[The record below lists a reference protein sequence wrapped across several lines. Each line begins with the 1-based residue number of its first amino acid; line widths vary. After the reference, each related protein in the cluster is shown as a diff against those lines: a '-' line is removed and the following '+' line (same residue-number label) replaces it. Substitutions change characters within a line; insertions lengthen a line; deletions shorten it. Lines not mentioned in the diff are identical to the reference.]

1 MMGIERITNAIE
13 INNVTK
19 HYKDFSLNQI
29 NFTVPKGTIMG
40 FVGEN
45 GAGKTTTIKAI
56 LDLIHTDEG
65 TINVLGR
72 DSKNLPKDIK
82 AQIGV
87 VFDGSNLHDNMN
99 AKNINFIMK
108 NIYPNW
114 EEKVFNHYL
123 MKLNLPQDKIFKK
136 YSRGMKMKLSIA
148 IALSHQSKLLI
159 LDEATSGLDPII
171 RDEILDIF
179 MEFIQNENHTILLS
193 SHIISDIEKIA
204 DYVTFIHKGR
214 IVFSKS
220 KDDLIYQH
228 GIIRCRK
235 NDIRNIDSSFVVG
248 IRENGFG
255 AEVMIHSKDRFKR
268 IYQQFEVEKVSIE
281 EIMLFVVRRK
291 EMFE

>member
-123 MKLNLPQDKIFKK
+123 KKLNLPQDKIFKE

>member
-1 MMGIERITNAIE
+1 MGIERITNAIE

-123 MKLNLPQDKIFKK
+123 KKLNLPQDKIFKG

-255 AEVMIHSKDRFKR
+255 AEVMIHSKERFKR

>member
-1 MMGIERITNAIE
+1 MGIERITNAIE

-123 MKLNLPQDKIFKK
+123 MKLNLPQDKIFKE

>member
-1 MMGIERITNAIE
+1 MGIERITNAIE

-123 MKLNLPQDKIFKK
+123 KKLNLPQDKIFKG

>member
-123 MKLNLPQDKIFKK
+123 KKLNLPQDKIFKG

-179 MEFIQNENHTILLS
+179 MEFIQDENHTILLS

-281 EIMLFVVRRK
+281 EIMLFVVRGK

>member
-1 MMGIERITNAIE
+1 MGIERITNAIE

-123 MKLNLPQDKIFKK
+123 KKLNLPQDKIFKE

-281 EIMLFVVRRK
+281 EIMLFVVRGK

>member
-123 MKLNLPQDKIFKK
+123 KKLNLPQDKIFKG

-255 AEVMIHSKDRFKR
+255 AEVMIHSKERFKR

>member
-1 MMGIERITNAIE
+1 
-13 INNVTK
+13 
-19 HYKDFSLNQI
+19 
-29 NFTVPKGTIMG
+29 MG

-123 MKLNLPQDKIFKK
+123 KKLNLPQDKIFKG

-179 MEFIQNENHTILLS
+179 MEFIQDENHTILLS

-281 EIMLFVVRRK
+281 EIMLFVVRGRRCLNDWLNY
-291 EMFE
+291 

>member
-123 MKLNLPQDKIFKK
+123 MKLNLPQDKIFKE

-281 EIMLFVVRRK
+281 EIMLFVVRGK

>member
-1 MMGIERITNAIE
+1 MGIERITNAIE

-123 MKLNLPQDKIFKK
+123 KKLNLPQDKIFKG

-179 MEFIQNENHTILLS
+179 MEFIQDENHTILLS

>member
-123 MKLNLPQDKIFKK
+123 MKLNLPQDKIFKE

-255 AEVMIHSKDRFKR
+255 AEVMIHSKERFKR